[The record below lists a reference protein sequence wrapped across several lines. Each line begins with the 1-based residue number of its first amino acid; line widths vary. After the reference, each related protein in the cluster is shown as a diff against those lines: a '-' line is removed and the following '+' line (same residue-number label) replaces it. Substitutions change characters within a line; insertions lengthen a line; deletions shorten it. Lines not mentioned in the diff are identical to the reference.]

1 MIELYQIKNKNV
13 YPIFKNGRSSV
24 IEYADQNNVEP
35 YSIGTYNSCQNITVY
50 IREPFER
57 FVSGVHSFIEWSR
70 LDNPKLDDNTCL
82 WMIEKGKLVDE
93 HFTQQWHWIKNL
105 AQYYKNNITLEPVS
119 NLYSLI
125 PDRYQPAGK
134 HIPKITFVQEQ
145 KIKQI
150 KFDLSKD
157 YNIWNNYL
165 NTTHN
170 IKEFIDVLSKN

>member
-1 MIELYQIKNKNV
+1 
-13 YPIFKNGRSSV
+13 
-24 IEYADQNNVEP
+24 
-35 YSIGTYNSCQNITVY
+35 
-50 IREPFER
+50 
-57 FVSGVHSFIEWSR
+57 
-70 LDNPKLDDNTCL
+70 
-82 WMIEKGKLVDE
+82 MIEKGKLVDE